1 MLPWELEL
9 VAREII
15 LNGHMQQQTLASAN
29 TFDPVKS
36 VQLVRQLT
44 MHISKTHVH
53 SHDEAL
59 SAVIPLI
66 HQQMPWSDDTFSRI
80 ARYGQIY
87 RHQPLAE
94 IMQSVLKISLSAW
107 LKLGLTAFSL
117 LVRSHSVHRSIF
129 FHLPG
134 VDRET
139 VEQFFALTTRSIE
152 ELGPRIKSQQVY
164 DRKWAYAFNPLR
176 ERPINFFQME
186 PERIFAPIPQL
197 LIWHVTDGLYYH
209 LIEAGGSLFAKA
221 FGDACEIYVGNV
233 LTTALQGKQVEIYGE
248 RPYETS
254 KGQKAGADWL
264 VSDHTGHIFL
274 ECKAKR
280 MTLQAKTA
288 GPGESMDKDLRVL
301 AGYIV
306 QNYKNIRDAMGG
318 SVPGFNSKGLP
329 VFSGIVTLED
339 WGLVTSQLKDRLNVL
354 VEDELQDAG
363 LPASMTVDHPYKI
376 LSFFQLERHVQDIAN
391 KGIATVSMPDA
402 VYSRAAYRGC
412 LFPETLAELMPDIA
426 ENAGF
431 HHLR

>member
-1 MLPWELEL
+1 MYQHYKPLRNYLSKHSIHSSLEIVWRHVKDHSWSNVQRALHSTSTEMLPWELEL

-107 LKLGLTAFSL
+107 LKLGLAVFSL
-117 LVRSHSVHRSIF
+117 LVRSHSVDRSIF

-164 DRKWAYAFNPLR
+164 DRKWAY
-176 ERPINFFQME
+176 
-186 PERIFAPIPQL
+186 
-197 LIWHVTDGLYYH
+197 
-209 LIEAGGSLFAKA
+209 
-221 FGDACEIYVGNV
+221 
-233 LTTALQGKQVEIYGE
+233 
-248 RPYETS
+248 
-254 KGQKAGADWL
+254 
-264 VSDHTGHIFL
+264 VS
-274 ECKAKR
+274 
-280 MTLQAKTA
+280 
-288 GPGESMDKDLRVL
+288 GPG
-301 AGYIV
+301 
-306 QNYKNIRDAMGG
+306 
-318 SVPGFNSKGLP
+318 
-329 VFSGIVTLED
+329 
-339 WGLVTSQLKDRLNVL
+339 
-354 VEDELQDAG
+354 
-363 LPASMTVDHPYKI
+363 
-376 LSFFQLERHVQDIAN
+376 
-391 KGIATVSMPDA
+391 
-402 VYSRAAYRGC
+402 
-412 LFPETLAELMPDIA
+412 
-426 ENAGF
+426 
-431 HHLR
+431 